1 MSTQTQRKKVTT
13 AVIRDMKKKGEKI
26 TMLTAYDYA
35 MASMLDDVGIE
46 MLLVGDS
53 LGMVVLGY
61 DSTLPVT
68 MDDMLHH
75 TKAVCRGAKN
85 AMVVSDLPFM
95 SYQCSVAQ
103 AVGNAG
109 RFLQEAG
116 AHAVKLE
123 GGREIA
129 ESVQRMTVS
138 GIPVVGHL
146 GLTPQSVQQF
156 GGFKIQGREEA
167 AARRI
172 TEDAKILEEAGA
184 FSIVL
189 ECVPAELARQITDSL
204 SIPTIGIGAGAG
216 CDGQVLVTHDLLGLF
231 ERFTPRFVRKY
242 ADLHGEMARAFQEY
256 KQDVESSAFPAAE
269 HSVEMPA
276 EEWQAFLDGLPEET

>member
-1 MSTQTQRKKVTT
+1 MSKQTKVNKITT
-13 AVIRDMKKKGEKI
+13 AVIRGMKKKGEKI

-35 MASMLDDVGIE
+35 MASVLDDVGVE

-68 MDDMLHH
+68 MNDMLHH
-75 TKAVCRGAKN
+75 TKAVSRGTKN
-85 AMVVSDLPFM
+85 AMVVADMPFL
-95 SYQCSVAQ
+95 SYQCSVDE
-103 AVGNAG
+103 AVRNAG

-123 GGREIA
+123 GGREVA
-129 ESVQRMTVS
+129 ESVQRMTS
-138 GIPVVGHL
+138 AGIPVVGHL

-156 GGFKIQGREEA
+156 GGFKVQGKDKTA
-167 AARRI
+167 AERI
-172 TEDAKILEEAGA
+172 AEDAKILEDAGA

-189 ECVPAELARQITDSL
+189 ECVPAPLAQRITDSL

-216 CDGQVLVTHDLLGLF
+216 CDGQVLVVNDMLGMY
-231 ERFTPRFVRKY
+231 ERFLPKFV
-242 ADLHGEMARAFQEY
+242 
-256 KQDVESSAFPAAE
+256 KQYTNLNNSIREAVQQYIEEVKKGTFPDEE
-269 HSVEMPA
+269 HS
-276 EEWQAFLDGLPEET
+276 FL

>member
-1 MSTQTQRKKVTT
+1 MSKQSKINKITT
-13 AVIRDMKKKGEKI
+13 AVIRGMKKKGEKI

-35 MASMLDDVGIE
+35 MASVLDDVGIE

-68 MDDMLHH
+68 MNDMLHH
-75 TKAVCRGAKN
+75 TRAVSRGTKS
-85 AMVVSDLPFM
+85 AMVVADMPFL
-95 SYQCSVAQ
+95 SYQCSVED
-103 AVGNAG
+103 AVRNAG

-123 GGREIA
+123 GGREVA
-129 ESVQRMTVS
+129 ESVQRMTS
-138 GIPVVGHL
+138 AGIPVVGHL

-156 GGFKIQGREEA
+156 GGFKIQGKEKSA
-167 AARRI
+167 AERI
-172 TEDAKILEEAGA
+172 AEDAKILEDAGA

-189 ECVPAELARQITDSL
+189 ECVPASLAQRITDSL

-216 CDGQVLVTHDLLGLF
+216 CDGQVLVVNDMLGMY
-231 ERFTPRFVRKY
+231 ERFVPKFV
-242 ADLHGEMARAFQEY
+242 
-256 KQDVESSAFPAAE
+256 KQYTNLNSSIREAVKAYLEEVKKGTFPDEE
-269 HSVEMPA
+269 HS
-276 EEWQAFLDGLPEET
+276 FL